1 MPIIYDTRD
10 SKFNLRQRRLVSA
23 WIESCIK
30 GEKKRVGEIAI
41 IFCSDDYVLET
52 NRQYLQHDYFTDII
66 TFDYSEGKVLSGD
79 LIISINTVK
88 SNARELKQ
96 KFHTELL
103 RVMIHGVLHLV
114 GYGDKSEEESIVMRE
129 REDFWIARF

>member
-1 MPIIYDTRD
+1 MAIIYDTRD
-10 SKFNLRQRRLVSA
+10 SKFNLRQRRKVSA
-23 WIESCIK
+23 WIENSIK
-30 GEKKRVGEIAI
+30 GEKKRAGDIVIV
-41 IFCSDDYVLET
+41 FCSDNYILEM

-79 LIISINTVK
+79 LIISIDTVK

-114 GYGDKSEEESIVMRE
+114 GYGDKSEEESIVMRAK
-129 REDFWIARF
+129 EDFWIARF

>member
-79 LIISINTVK
+79 LIISIDTVK